1 MVESVKAKVE
11 RSIFSIKKGTI
22 LSDLIPSLKLPHE
35 PLFAKIDEQIV
46 ERKSS
51 PSPFSFDI
59 LLKNNWCQKII
70 GKIIGARPHFYSKI
84 KKWKEIE
91 NGAWHQ
97 LFLRY
102 GDSVDLQRL

>member
-1 MVESVKAKVE
+1 MMVESVKAKAE

-22 LSDLIPSLKLPHE
+22 LSDLIPRLKLPDE

-51 PSPFSFDI
+51 LPPFSFDI
-59 LLKNNWCQKII
+59 LLKR
-70 GKIIGARPHFYSKI
+70 KIIGARPHFYSKI

-91 NGAWHQ
+91 NGAWPQ

-102 GDSVDLQRL
+102 GDSVDLRRL